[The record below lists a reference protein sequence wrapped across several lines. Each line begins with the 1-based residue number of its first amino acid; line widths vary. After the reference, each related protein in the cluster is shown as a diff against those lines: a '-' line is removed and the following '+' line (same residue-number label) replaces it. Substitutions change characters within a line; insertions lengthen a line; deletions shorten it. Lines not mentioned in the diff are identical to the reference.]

1 MSAIKIIDLNEKT
14 DEIHDFLERVLTI
27 GEVHV
32 KLRGEI
38 YSVQVTRISP
48 SRNGR
53 EFLTKAR
60 PIID

>member
-14 DEIHDFLERVLTI
+14 DENHDCLERVLTT

-32 KLRGEI
+32 KHRGEI

-48 SRNGR
+48 SQNGR
-53 EFLTKAR
+53 EFLTKSR